1 MLKSFIPFYTNPDI
15 LLSWPKQTNRKTK
28 NTARKGSVE
37 PGAGA
42 RPSSLSGRYYSLDLM
57 ALGRHGSLLPYKG
70 HVTGGQPSATL
81 FSDQSPA
88 RPRL

>member
-1 MLKSFIPFYTNPDI
+1 M
-15 LLSWPKQTNRKTK
+15 
-28 NTARKGSVE
+28 E

-42 RPSSLSGRYYSLDLM
+42 RPSSLSGRYYILDLM
-57 ALGRHGSLLPYKG
+57 ALGRHGSVLPYKG